1 MARAAP
7 LLHVLTDPHL
17 SRGRSHLEVVEAALA
32 GGADVIQFRDKML
45 SGSRLTEVAWPLRE
59 ATRRAGR
66 VFIVNDSLELASS
79 VDADG
84 LHIGEGDLEVA
95 LARRMWTAPKVLGV
109 SARTPARARAAASE
123 GADYLGTGPVFGT
136 TSKANA
142 PEAIGLTG
150 LRGVIAQVSIPVIAI
165 GGVDAANAALAIE
178 AGASGVAVISSV
190 VAADDVERATHE
202 LRRAI
207 DEAFR
212 GARRGWV

>member
-1 MARAAP
+1 
-7 LLHVLTDPHL
+7 
-17 SRGRSHLEVVEAALA
+17 
-32 GGADVIQFRDKML
+32 
-45 SGSRLTEVAWPLRE
+45 
-59 ATRRAGR
+59 